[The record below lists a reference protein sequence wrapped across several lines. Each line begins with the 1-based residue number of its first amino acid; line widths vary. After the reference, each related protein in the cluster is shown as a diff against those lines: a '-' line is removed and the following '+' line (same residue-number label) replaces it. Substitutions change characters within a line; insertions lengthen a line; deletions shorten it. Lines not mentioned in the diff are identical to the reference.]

1 MVMSKLF
8 RAALLS
14 AIVALSLL
22 PMTFSVPRVS
32 AGAVQAAA
40 SKTKKKSKSKPKKTK
55 KILKGHHGKHKG
67 KPA

>member
-1 MVMSKLF
+1 LRKHF
-8 RAALLS
+8 RATLLS
-14 AIVALSLL
+14 AIVALTLL
-22 PMTFSVPRVS
+22 PMTLTVPRVS

-40 SKTKKKSKSKPKKTK
+40 SKTKKKSKSNPKKTK

>member
-1 MVMSKLF
+1 MNKLF

-14 AIVALSLL
+14 AILMLILVSTANIA
-22 PMTFSVPRVS
+22 PRAYGRAVPVT
-32 AGAVQAAA
+32 A
-40 SKTKKKSKSKPKKTK
+40 SKNKKKNKSKPKKTK